1 MCQNMS
7 SDDSR
12 YPSIPQHKMQ
22 SDEDVAARSNVATT
36 VKDTLE
42 KAQRDYNEIF
52 RGEGPSRDR

>member
-52 RGEGPSRDR
+52 